1 LRSLYAR
8 ISCRRPEGNRPLSFE
23 RCAAWSVYLTS
34 RLSAG
39 APVTESYLR
48 LRAVFFERPLA
59 REGDFRVVREAVLLR
74 GELERA
80 VLLRRVVRDVDLRA
94 VDFRAVDLRADDL
107 RADDLRVVLREA
119 VLRAEVLRP
128 EVLRAEVLRPEVL
141 RAEVLRPEVLR
152 AEALRAELL
161 RAEVLDPDVLRRDAP
176 VLPERSRRF
185 VRVRLRLF
193 SAGLS

>member
-23 RCAAWSVYLTS
+23 RWAACSVYLTS

-39 APVTESYLR
+39 APVTDTYLR

-80 VLLRRVVRDVDLRA
+80 VLLRRVVRDVDLGD
-94 VDFRAVDLRADDL
+94 VDLGDVDLRAVDLRAVDL
-107 RADDLRVVLREA
+107 RADDLRVVLRDA
-119 VLRAEVLRP
+119 
-128 EVLRAEVLRPEVL
+128 
-141 RAEVLRPEVLR
+141 VLR
-152 AEALRAELL
+152 AEALRPELL
-161 RAEVLDPDVLRRDAP
+161 RPEVLDSDVLRRDAP

-185 VRVRLRLF
+185 VRARVRLF